1 MKKFLW
7 IKWFLSSK
15 PSQQYFVSNFL
26 SSGRSFLNQSKFEGF
41 KFCLNSL
48 EFDSNQIATRYCVG
62 WSHLS
67 AAPSP
72 LFSLLI
78 GPLPRDSPTAQHRRD
93 WVGAPVSPPF
103 PTPHGIPSWTP
114 LLPFTFSLSTELKH
128 AAQVTPS
135 AAEPRRANGT
145 LPSTLVTPV
154 RWTLTTLRLPGA
166 CPVHHC
172 CPSHRLHPASATGS
186 MTAAAS
192 LRPP

>member
-41 KFCLNSL
+41 KFRLNSL

-78 GPLPRDSPTAQHRRD
+78 GPLPRDSPAAQHRRD

-114 LLPFTFSLSTELKH
+114 LLPFTFSLSTEPKH
-128 AAQVTPS
+128 AAKVTASALS
-135 AAEPRRANGT
+135 AAPLPPCLIEQLRRT
-145 LPSTLVTPV
+145 
-154 RWTLTTLRLPGA
+154 GA
-166 CPVHHC
+166 AARHL
-172 CPSHRLHPASATGS
+172 HRVVVATGS
-186 MTAAAS
+186 KHDGAMH
-192 LRPP
+192 P